1 MTLKKSHQIS
11 ISVAPMMGQTDC
23 HFRHLARMLAPD
35 LRLYTPMIHAD
46 SIVFGPRKF
55 IVEENG
61 KQQDVAIQ
69 LAGSDPS
76 IMAEAAKIISKYNY
90 NEININVGCPSPRV
104 QKCKVGAALMKD
116 PSLVANCIRSISDV
130 VDLPLSIKTRIGVD
144 DKDSY
149 RFLYDFVAETADAG
163 CRVFIIH
170 ARKAFLNGLNPKQN
184 RTIPPIDYEKV
195 YRLKDDFKNLR
206 IIVNGEIGS
215 IEQIEQH
222 LLHLDGVMIGRK
234 AYKDPLF
241 LAEIQQHFFMTDGR
255 PVNHSTQFN
264 IIKEMIDYTKNQIG
278 NGINLH
284 LITKHLSQLF
294 KGKRGA
300 KEWRNLIG
308 INQHKSNSAI
318 GFLDE
323 LLCFIERYEES
334 LC

>member
-23 HFRHLARMLAPD
+23 HFRHLVRMLAPD

-46 SIVFGPRKF
+46 SIVFGSRKF
-55 IVEENG
+55 MVEENG
-61 KQQDVAIQ
+61 KQPDVAIQ
-69 LAGSDPS
+69 LAGNDPS
-76 IMAEAAKIISKYNY
+76 IMAEAAKIITQYNY

-149 RFLYDFVAETADAG
+149 CFLYDFVAETADAG

-195 YRLKDDFKNLR
+195 YRLKDDFKNLK

-255 PVNHSTQFN
+255 SVNHSTQFH
-264 IIKEMIDYTKNQIG
+264 IIKEMIDYTKNQVG
-278 NGINLH
+278 NGTNLH

-294 KGKRGA
+294 RGKRGA

-308 INQHKSNSAI
+308 LNQHKPNSAI

-323 LLCFIERYEES
+323 LLCYVERYEES

>member
-255 PVNHSTQFN
+255 SVNHLTQFH

-278 NGINLH
+278 NGNNPH
-284 LITKHLSQLF
+284 LITKHLTQLF
-294 KGKRGA
+294 RGKRGA

>member
-1 MTLKKSHQIS
+1 LHQEN
-11 ISVAPMMGQTDC
+11 
-23 HFRHLARMLAPD
+23 RHQKA
-35 LRLYTPMIHAD
+35 
-46 SIVFGPRKF
+46 VG
-55 IVEENG
+55 
-61 KQQDVAIQ
+61 IQ
-69 LAGSDPS
+69 IAGNDPP

-90 NEININVGCPSPRV
+90 NEININVGCPSLRV
-104 QKCKVGAALMKD
+104 QNCKMGAALMQD
-116 PSLVANCIRSISDV
+116 PSLVSNCIRAIRDT

-144 DKDSY
+144 DKDDY
-149 RFLYDFVAETADAG
+149 HFLYDFVAETSEAG
-163 CRVFIIH
+163 CQVFIIH
-170 ARKAFLNGLNPKQN
+170 ARKAFLQGLNPKQN

-195 YRLKDDFKNLR
+195 YRLKDDFNDLR
-206 IIVNGEIGS
+206 IIINGEISS

-255 PVNHSTQFN
+255 SVNHLTQFH
-264 IIKEMIDYTKNQIG
+264 IIKEMIAYTKNQIG

-308 INQHKSNSAI
+308 GNQHKSNSAI
-318 GFLDE
+318 GFLDK

>member
-255 PVNHSTQFN
+255 SVNHLTQFH

-308 INQHKSNSAI
+308 INQHKFNSAI

-323 LLCFIERYEES
+323 LLCYVERYEES

>member
-170 ARKAFLNGLNPKQN
+170 ARKAFLNGLGVGISSLSTISYGKERPAVVGSNDAAWGQN
-184 RTIPPIDYEKV
+184 RRSVTV
-195 YRLKDDFKNLR
+195 
-206 IIVNGEIGS
+206 VN
-215 IEQIEQH
+215 
-222 LLHLDGVMIGRK
+222 
-234 AYKDPLF
+234 
-241 LAEIQQHFFMTDGR
+241 
-255 PVNHSTQFN
+255 
-264 IIKEMIDYTKNQIG
+264 
-278 NGINLH
+278 
-284 LITKHLSQLF
+284 
-294 KGKRGA
+294 
-300 KEWRNLIG
+300 
-308 INQHKSNSAI
+308 
-318 GFLDE
+318 
-323 LLCFIERYEES
+323 
-334 LC
+334 